1 LYPRLIAA
9 IHETERAAAEQA
21 FAEFRSRPG
30 PMRIEVRLSSPEL
43 EPRWVVLL
51 GQVVAGP
58 DGMPARM
65 LGISIDSTRR
75 RRNEEIAEQRLR
87 DLNQRLGRRA
97 ARRGRA
103 LDASRAQMQAIF
115 DNSPDWL
122 TLFRA
127 TADGRFVYEDMNRA
141 TEIAYGL
148 NRDQVI
154 GRPLE
159 EILGVEP
166 AQLPQRL
173 MRACIATGENQR
185 YTARRT
191 MAGVTRTIDVMFV
204 LVPERP
210 EGDHYIMATARDL
223 TERVA
228 MEERLRQS
236 QKMEAVGQLT
246 GGVAHDFNNL
256 LTAVVGNLDLLT
268 PRLANDPA
276 ATRFL
281 VAAQRAAETGA
292 KLTEQLLAFSRRQ
305 HLQPRAVDLNSVVE
319 GMRELLTR
327 TIGTTIRVTTV
338 LARGLWPALV
348 DPTQIEVA
356 ILNLAINAR
365 DAMPLGGTLT
375 IETRNLRRGQGNFP
389 AELGEDNCISLTVR
403 DTGTGMSEEVLA
415 AAVEPFFTTKE
426 LGKGS
431 GLGLSQVYGMVQ
443 QSNGT
448 MRIESRSGVG
458 TSVHL
463 YLPSTAVVADAGEAA
478 GEHASGERIS
488 GRILVVDDNAAVRD
502 VSAQMLRELGYGV
515 AEAESGHA
523 ALDALSRGEV
533 YDLLL
538 IDVAMPGLNGIET
551 ARRARELHPGLRVLY
566 VTGYA
571 DLARPEHNPGGDPLI
586 KKPFRLA
593 ELAAEVHAAIRRAP
607 PGAGDNVVP
616 IYPNSIA

>member
-1 LYPRLIAA
+1 
-9 IHETERAAAEQA
+9 
-21 FAEFRSRPG
+21 
-30 PMRIEVRLSSPEL
+30 
-43 EPRWVVLL
+43 
-51 GQVVAGP
+51 
-58 DGMPARM
+58 
-65 LGISIDSTRR
+65 
-75 RRNEEIAEQRLR
+75 
-87 DLNQRLGRRA
+87 
-97 ARRGRA
+97 
-103 LDASRAQMQAIF
+103 
-115 DNSPDWL
+115 
-122 TLFRA
+122 
-127 TADGRFVYEDMNRA
+127 
-141 TEIAYGL
+141 
-148 NRDQVI
+148 
-154 GRPLE
+154 
-159 EILGVEP
+159 
-166 AQLPQRL
+166 
-173 MRACIATGENQR
+173 
-185 YTARRT
+185 
-191 MAGVTRTIDVMFV
+191 
-204 LVPERP
+204 
-210 EGDHYIMATARDL
+210 
-223 TERVA
+223 
-228 MEERLRQS
+228 
-236 QKMEAVGQLT
+236 MEAVGQLT

-256 LTAVVGNLDLLT
+256 LTAVLGNLDLLT

-281 VAAQRAAETGA
+281 AAAQRAAETGA

-319 GMRELLTR
+319 RHARAADADDRHDDSGHDGAGARPVA
-327 TIGTTIRVTTV
+327 GTGRPDANRGRDPQPRDQR
-338 LARGLWPALV
+338 AR
-348 DPTQIEVA
+348 
-356 ILNLAINAR
+356 R
-365 DAMPLGGTLT
+365 DAAR
-375 IETRNLRRGQGNFP
+375 RNADDRDPKPAPRAGNFP

-448 MRIESRSGVG
+448 MQIESRSGIG

-463 YLPSTAVVADAGEAA
+463 YLPSTAVVADAGKAA